1 MFTQPANAMHSIK
14 TIAFQRIPISL
25 ACTYKGLL
33 FDEKVTPLRVTP
45 EQVVFSAPRQQ
56 MCGTLRDTA
65 HLHSRALPE
74 SVLANVQSINYATNE
89 MTLSNFRFTGKIWR
103 DRYEQRVQPILPIPA
118 MITINNHIL
127 EASLTDLSV
136 HGAGLIVSLHDTLTN
151 EPPAKAQ
158 VDINFQL
165 DSVTRLAMR
174 GSVAYARRIGASLL
188 NLGLRLFPVPN
199 QESTLNTYITNRK
212 IEIMGDLSQ
221 ENRGRT
227 ESSQASNHLR

>member
-33 FDEKVTPLRVTP
+33 FDEKVTPLRVGAD
-45 EQVVFSAPRQQ
+45 QVVFSAPRQQ
-56 MCGTLRDTA
+56 VCMTLRDTV

-74 SVLANVQSINYATNE
+74 SIIANVQSMNLAVNE
-89 MTLSNFRFTGKIWR
+89 MILANFRFTGNIWR

-118 MITINNHIL
+118 MITINNRIL

-136 HGAGLIVSLHDTLTN
+136 HGAGLIVSLAGTQSA
-151 EPPAKAQ
+151 EPALKTQ

-165 DSVTRLAMR
+165 DSFTRLAMR
-174 GSVAYARRIGASLL
+174 GSVAFARRIGASLL

-199 QESTLNTYITNRK
+199 QESSLNAFITNRK

-221 ENRGRT
+221 EHRGRI
-227 ESSQASNHLR
+227 ESSQPQNHLR